1 MHLSLIIIRSHNP
14 ARRAVAWPAGGR
26 AGSSVLWPSG
36 MGVPGRVIRFGLIQP
51 ACAS

>member
-14 ARRAVAWPAGGR
+14 ARRAVAWPAGG

-36 MGVPGRVIRFGLIQP
+36 MGAPGRVIRFGLVQP